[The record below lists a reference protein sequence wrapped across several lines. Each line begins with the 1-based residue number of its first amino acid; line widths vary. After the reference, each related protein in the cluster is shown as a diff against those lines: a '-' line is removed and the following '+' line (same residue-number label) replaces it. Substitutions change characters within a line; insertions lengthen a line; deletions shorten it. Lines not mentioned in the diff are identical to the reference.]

1 MSKMHR
7 VLTGMA
13 AAGLAIV
20 LTAGCQSTPVQ
31 DGAVLGGALGAATGA
46 IVGHQSGRQG
56 EGALI
61 GAGVGALTGAIV
73 GDQVDEH
80 QARHGEGRYNTYQP
94 VQTSPAPTP
103 QAGGHYETLLRQAP
117 NGEYYEDRVWVR
129 D

>member
-1 MSKMHR
+1 MNKMHGI
-7 VLTGMA
+7 LAGMA
-13 AAGLAIV
+13 VAGLAII
-20 LTAGCQSTPVQ
+20 LIAGCQTTPVQ

-46 IVGHQSGRQG
+46 IIGHQSGQQG

-94 VQTSPAPTP
+94 VQAAPAPAP
-103 QAGGHYETLLRQAP
+103 VANGRYETVLRQAP

-129 D
+129 N